1 MKIKKMLGAV
11 ACAVAVAAGTT
22 VAAPSASAVENGYNA
37 VYEPWSAE
45 VLIGGI
51 CTGAVVSDRW
61 VLTAAHCLGNS
72 HGPGGHVK
80 IGERAQQTFNVDR
93 VVREPGG
100 ADMALVRTDVS
111 MGVRPIMLPSPGP
124 VPNQPGQF
132 TGWGP
137 GRFPETQGLAY
148 VSGPTQGPRPGN
160 ADMFETKSIIGG
172 QEHGDSGGPFH
183 IGPVIYGV
191 LCSTSG
197 KDADGKTIANYT
209 KVDQFLP
216 WIYGTIFTQSWP

>member
-1 MKIKKMLGAV
+1 MKIKKMLSAF
-11 ACAVAVAAGTT
+11 ACAAAIVAGTT
-22 VAAPSASAVENGYNA
+22 VAAPSAGAVANGYNA

-51 CTGAVVSDRW
+51 CSGSVLSDRW

-80 IGERAQQTFNVDR
+80 IGERAQQTFKVDR

-100 ADMALVRTDVS
+100 ADVALVRTDVS

-124 VPNQPGQF
+124 IPNQPGQF

-137 GRFPETQGLAY
+137 GRFPEQQGLAY
-148 VSGPTQGPRPGN
+148 ISRLTQGPRPGN
-160 ADMFETKSIIGG
+160 GSMFETKAIIGD
-172 QEHGDSGGPFH
+172 QEPGDSGGPFH

-191 LCSTSG
+191 LCSTTG
-197 KDADGKTIANYT
+197 KDADGKTVAYYIR
-209 KVDQFLP
+209 VDQFLP
-216 WIYGTIFTQSWP
+216 WIYGTVFTQSWP

>member
-1 MKIKKMLGAV
+1 MLGAV
-11 ACAVAVAAGTT
+11 VCAVAVAAGAT
-22 VAAPSASAVENGYNA
+22 VAAPSASAVENGY
-37 VYEPWSAE
+37 ETWSAE

-80 IGERAQQTFNVDR
+80 IGERAQQAFNVDR

-148 VSGPTQGPRPGN
+148 VSGPTQGPRSGN

-172 QEHGDSGGPFH
+172 REHGDSGGPFH
-183 IGPVIYGV
+183 
-191 LCSTSG
+191 ST
-197 KDADGKTIANYT
+197 
-209 KVDQFLP
+209 LR
-216 WIYGTIFTQSWP
+216 

>member
-1 MKIKKMLGAV
+1 MLGVV
-11 ACAVAVAAGTT
+11 ACAVAVAAGSIL
-22 VAAPSASAVENGYNA
+22 AAPSVSAVENGYNA

-51 CTGAVVSDRW
+51 CTGSVVSDRW

-80 IGERAQQTFNVDR
+80 IGEHAQQTFNVDR

-124 VPNQPGQF
+124 VPN
-132 TGWGP
+132 
-137 GRFPETQGLAY
+137 
-148 VSGPTQGPRPGN
+148 
-160 ADMFETKSIIGG
+160 
-172 QEHGDSGGPFH
+172 
-183 IGPVIYGV
+183 
-191 LCSTSG
+191 
-197 KDADGKTIANYT
+197 
-209 KVDQFLP
+209 
-216 WIYGTIFTQSWP
+216 